1 MYEGDACNLARERNL
16 QWDEELYK
24 KVDRYG
30 LVGNLEQCLQCGK
43 CTGNCPVAALTPS
56 YNPRQVINDILSGSL
71 ERLLDSEE
79 IWRCMWCANC
89 YRVCPVDINY
99 PLLMMQLR
107 YMALENGYGLKYVIP
122 INKFAFRALEYG
134 LTFVPGQKGIDKI
147 KRLRSEIGVEPWPN
161 VSERAIQEYSEI
173 FKQTGAYAWMKNLE
187 SLDEQELSLSYMEG
201 RLVDE

>member
-1 MYEGDACNLARERNL
+1 MGKERSL
-16 QWDEELYK
+16 QWDEELYQ

-43 CTGNCPVAALTPS
+43 CTGNCPVAAITPS
-56 YNPRQVINDILSGSL
+56 YNPRQIVHDILLGSV

-107 YMALENGYGLKYVIP
+107 YMALENGYGRKYVNP
-122 INKFAFRALEYG
+122 INKFTFRALEYG

-147 KRLRSEIGVEPWPN
+147 RRLRSGIGVEPWPE
-161 VSERAIQEYSEI
+161 VSDRAKHEYSEI
-173 FKQTGAYAWMKNLE
+173 FKQTGAYDWMKALE
-187 SLDEQELSLSYMEG
+187 NGEEQELRMSYREG
-201 RLVDE
+201 RLIDE

>member
-1 MYEGDACNLARERNL
+1 MGRERSL
-16 QWDEELYK
+16 QWDEELYR
-24 KVDRYG
+24 KVDRYA

-43 CTGNCPVAALTPS
+43 CTGNCPVAAITPS
-56 YNPRQVINDILSGSL
+56 YNPRQVIHDILTGSR

-107 YMALENGYGLKYVIP
+107 YMALENGYGLKYVVP
-122 INKFAFRALEYG
+122 INKFAFRAMEYG

-147 KRLRSEIGVEPWPN
+147 KKLRSEIGVEPWPA
-161 VSERAIQEYSEI
+161 VSDRAKYEFSEI
-173 FKQTGAYAWMKNLE
+173 FKQTGAFDWMNALAGREEK
-187 SLDEQELSLSYMEG
+187 ELRMSYTEG